1 MAALLAASLL
11 WAFSFGL
18 IKGELAGLS
27 PVTVAAGRLAIAAL
41 VFLPLAGRGVRPG
54 RGRLEAAALGAV
66 QFGLM
71 YVLYV
76 ASFRW
81 LAAWVVALLTIFTPL
96 FVILLAE
103 RPGRDPHG
111 RGLRARSL
119 AAVALAIGGAAL
131 VAARGGEGGAA
142 WPGILLLQG
151 SNLCFALGQ
160 VRYGALR
167 RRLDATDA
175 GLVAWMYAG
184 AAVVTVAA
192 LPLAPLFGAPA
203 FGGWTPRALLV
214 LLYLGLLPTAL
225 GFWLWNRGAAR
236 VPAGFL
242 AAANNLKVPL
252 AVVVSWL
259 VFREKAADA
268 RGLLGLALLAGALV
282 LAGRGGHAPVVRGNP
297 DP

>member
-18 IKGELAGLS
+18 IKGQLAGLS
-27 PVTVAAGRLAIAAL
+27 PVAVAAGRLVIAAL
-41 VFLPLAGRGVRPG
+41 VFLPLAGRGVREG
-54 RGRLEAAALGAV
+54 RARLEAAALGAV

-103 RPGRDPHG
+103 GPGR
-111 RGLRARSL
+111 RLRPRSL

-131 VAARGGEGGAA
+131 VAGRGGEGGGA

-151 SNLCFALGQ
+151 SNLCFAVGQ

-167 RRLDATDA
+167 RRWVATDA

-192 LPLAPLFGAPA
+192 LPLAGVFGAPA
-203 FGGWTPRALLV
+203 LAGWTSRSLLV

-252 AVVVSWL
+252 AVIVSWL

-268 RGLLGLALLAGALV
+268 GGLAGLLLLVAALV
-282 LAGRGGHAPVVRGNP
+282 VAGRGARLPLEKEPPVA
-297 DP
+297 

>member
-27 PVTVAAGRLAIAAL
+27 PVAVAAGRLAIAAL

-54 RGRLEAAALGAV
+54 RARLEAAALGAV

-96 FVILLAE
+96 FVVLLAE
-103 RPGRDPHG
+103 GPGG
-111 RGLRARSL
+111 RLHWRSL
-119 AAVALAIGGAAL
+119 AAVLLAIGGAAL
-131 VAARGGEGGAA
+131 VAARGGEGGAT
-142 WPGILLLQG
+142 WPGVVLLQG
-151 SNLCFALGQ
+151 SNLCFAIGQ

-167 RRLDATDA
+167 RRWASPDA

-184 AAVVTVAA
+184 AAVVTAAA
-192 LPLAPLFGAPA
+192 LPLAPVFGTSA
-203 FGGWTPRALLV
+203 FAGWTARPLLV

-236 VPAGFL
+236 VSAGFL

-259 VFREKAADA
+259 VFHEKAADV
-268 RGLLGLALLAGALV
+268 RGLAGLALLAGALV
-282 LAGRGGHAPVVRGNP
+282 LAGRGGHVPLEKEPPVA
-297 DP
+297 